1 MGILDYKKR
10 ESRIKPKLSLQQETR
25 KTIKMLIV
33 TLSGMILVLAIAF
46 LSTTSK
52 GAEQGY
58 TLEQQKLKN
67 EQLKNENESL
77 EAKINQETALIDLKS
92 NKKINVMTTPE
103 QKTFVDKKDNSVK

>member
-1 MGILDYKKR
+1 MEIIAYPKR
-10 ESRIKPKLSLQQETR
+10 GPKIKAKISLRQETR
-25 KTIKMLIV
+25 STIKMLII
-33 TLSGMILVLAIAF
+33 TLTVMILTLGTVF
-46 LSTTSK
+46 LSMTSK

-92 NKKINVMTTPE
+92 NKQINVMAPIE
-103 QKTFVDKKDNSVK
+103 QKIFVDKKDNSVK